1 MKLVRKAPG
10 LLNVRGKTQ
19 KNTKRWDFFVIF
31 PYFIILLLG
40 VSIVAGL
47 DLGRYGWTEKYLPG
61 FASGL
66 FYLSFISGAV
76 FFIVENFILVAAML
90 ENRHFESM
98 VRIQEDRDHKVIS
111 TGPYSIVRHPGYS
124 GLLLASIAIPLMLGS
139 LFAFIPAFLAALLL
153 VIRTYFEDRLLKKE
167 LPGYLEYSKKVR
179 SRIIPG
185 IW

>member
-1 MKLVRKAPG
+1 
-10 LLNVRGKTQ
+10 
-19 KNTKRWDFFVIF
+19 
-31 PYFIILLLG
+31 
-40 VSIVAGL
+40 
-47 DLGRYGWTEKYLPG
+47 
-61 FASGL
+61 
-66 FYLSFISGAV
+66 
-76 FFIVENFILVAAML
+76 
-90 ENRHFESM
+90 M

-139 LFAFIPAFLAALLL
+139 LFAFIPAFLAAVLL

-179 SRIIPG
+179 SRIIPW